1 MLYLDQ
7 EQDSLHQ
14 CSYNLIMETH
24 RYVRH
29 QLVENKLDQYD
40 LNVRRSGLSVWQ
52 TTEYWTNGKTTL
64 LGIRPKDP
72 TLKNTRERTTIMAS
86 SEDATVPV
94 PVLAVKSSSALSSN
108 TVYNSLL
115 AGSVAGIASTIVCH
129 PFDVLRVKMQSAS
142 LATATGVIGTFRH
155 TVHHGGF
162 QALYTGLTMPLA
174 AQAIYKATVFTVNNM
189 TQNAILDW
197 RTLENYKLGNFREHQ
212 LTMTDRFICGF
223 MGGAINAAAFVT
235 PVEYV
240 RNQLIVAQHSQEVD
254 GDGKTSRNRNNMLK
268 GPLSV
273 IRNTITSDGVSGL
286 WRGMGSTVLR
296 DSVGC
301 GCFFVAMACVQ
312 QKLSGDEQPPTR
324 SSVILSGAA
333 AGVSFWL
340 WALPIDT
347 MKTWIQSG
355 TAKNLRHA
363 LQLSQARGLLHSIP
377 SLLRG
382 WQLAYGRGAP
392 SAAITVT
399 TYSLAY
405 QYLTHGE

>member
-1 MLYLDQ
+1 VFYFDK
-7 EQDSLHQ
+7 ETDSLRQ
-14 CSYNLIMETH
+14 CSYNSIMETH

-64 LGIRPKDP
+64 LEVRPKDP
-72 TLKNTRERTTIMAS
+72 TLTNTRERTTIMMS
-86 SEDATVPV
+86 SEDATAPV
-94 PVLAVKSSSALSSN
+94 PAPAAKSSSSSSSN
-108 TVYNSLL
+108 TVYNSLR
-115 AGSVAGIASTIVCH
+115 AGSVAGVAATIICH

-142 LATATGVIGTFRH
+142 LATPSAGVTGTFRH

-162 QALYTGLTMPLA
+162 RALYTGLTMPLA
-174 AQAIYKATVFTVNNM
+174 AQAIYKATVFTVNAA
-189 TQNAILDW
+189 TQDAILDW
-197 RTLENYKLGNFREHQ
+197 RTLENYKLGNFQQHQ

-240 RNQLIVAQHSQEVD
+240 RNQLIVAQHSQQA
-254 GDGKTSRNRNNMLK
+254 GGNGNTLKNNNNM

-363 LQLSQARGLLHSIP
+363 LQLSQAQGVLHSLP
-377 SLLRG
+377 ALFRG
-382 WQLAYGRGAP
+382 WQMAYGRGAP

-405 QYLTHGE
+405 QYLAQGE

>member
-1 MLYLDQ
+1 
-7 EQDSLHQ
+7 
-14 CSYNLIMETH
+14 METH

-29 QLVENKLDQYD
+29 QLVENKSDQYD

-64 LGIRPKDP
+64 LGVRPKDP
-72 TLKNTRERTTIMAS
+72 TLTNPRERTTIMES
-86 SEDATVPV
+86 SKDATVPV
-94 PVLAVKSSSALSSN
+94 PAPAPAAISSSASSN

-142 LATATGVIGTFRH
+142 LATSSAGVSGTFRH
-155 TVHHGGF
+155 TVHNGGF
-162 QALYTGLTMPLA
+162 RALYTGLTMPLA

-189 TQNAILDW
+189 TQDVILDW
-197 RTLENYKLGNFREHQ
+197 RTLENYKLGNFQEHQ

-240 RNQLIVAQHSQEVD
+240 RNKLIVAQYSQQVD
-254 GDGKTSRNRNNMLK
+254 GNGKMLKNDNKMLK

-273 IRNTITSDGVSGL
+273 IRNTITADGVSGL
-286 WRGMGSTVLR
+286 WRGVGSTVLR

-363 LQLSQARGLLHSIP
+363 LQLSQARGLIHSIP

-405 QYLTHGE
+405 QYLTQGE